1 MPVTT
6 VQLADKQG
14 YVYLPSNYD
23 KTKAYP
29 CMLFF
34 PGSGEINGAIT
45 ALNVHGP
52 MLYLNK
58 PGVDLGLD
66 LIVIAV
72 QNISAPQVYINA
84 IKALY
89 KVSTIIATGLSLGNQ
104 AWMEFAFTGAANFA
118 QIGAFFMFSCD
129 PEYGAAV
136 RDPTLFPK
144 YHAFYYGGC
153 GDQDA
158 FYNMANV
165 GMLELFNAI
174 KALNPSLCDFDVW
187 KGAGHGDPVWSD
199 GYNPAWKSPTM
210 GMSIYAKAASL
221 YPVAAPVVVPPVT
234 PPVTPPAKTVTGI
247 KIEFSDGTEQ
257 DVSTVTIIYTVGQ
270 PAPL

>member
-1 MPVTT
+1 MPVST

-34 PGSGEINGAIT
+34 PGSGEVNGPIT

-52 MLYLNK
+52 FLYLNK
-58 PGVDLGLD
+58 GVDLGLD

-72 QNISAPQVYINA
+72 QNSEQYPITYINA

-89 KVSTIIATGLSLGNQ
+89 KVSTFIATGLSEGNMS
-104 AWMEFAFTGAANFA
+104 WMEFAFIGEANFA
-118 QIGAFFMFSCD
+118 QIGAFFMFSGE

-136 RDPTLFPK
+136 RDPTLFVK
-144 YHAFYYGGC
+144 YKSFYYAGC
-153 GDQDA
+153 GDQDL
-158 FYNMANV
+158 FYNLQGK
-165 GMLELFNAI
+165 GMLELYNAI
-174 KALNPSLCDFDVW
+174 KALNPSLCDIDVW
-187 KGAGHGDPVWSD
+187 KGVAHGDPVWSD

-210 GMSIYAKAASL
+210 GMSIYQKAASL
-221 YPVAAPVVVPPVT
+221 YPVAQPVVVPPVN
-234 PPVTPPAKTVTGI
+234 PPAKTVTGV
-247 KIEFSDGTEQ
+247 KVTFSDGTEE
-257 DVSTVTIIYTVGQ
+257 DVSSVTLIYTVGQ